1 MQAVERTIVPDVIR
15 EQRLVMLS
23 PRDTARTAVE
33 LMARRRIGAVPVV
46 DKGRLVGIFT
56 ERDVVL
62 RIVAAGRNA
71 DKTTLAKVMTPEPT
85 TLAPTDSV
93 RAALEL
99 MREGH
104 FRHLPVVERGRLIGI
119 VSIRD
124 LYQSV
129 VDQMGAD
136 IILLAEGLLQG

>member
-1 MQAVERTIVPDVIR
+1 MQPIERTIVPDVII
-15 EQRLVMLS
+15 EQRLVTLS
-23 PRDTARTAVE
+23 TRDTVRTAVE
-33 LMARRRIGAVPVV
+33 LMSERRIGALPVV
-46 DKGRLVGIFT
+46 EKGRLVGIFT
-56 ERDVVL
+56 ERDVVT
-62 RIVAAGRNA
+62 RIVKAGRDA
-71 DKTTLAKVMTPEPT
+71 EKTMLAKVMTRDPE
-85 TLAPTDSV
+85 TLTPDDTV
-93 RAALEL
+93 REALDL

-104 FRHLPVVERGRLIGI
+104 FRHLPVVDRGRLVGI

>member
-1 MQAVERTIVPDVIR
+1 
-15 EQRLVMLS
+15 
-23 PRDTARTAVE
+23 
-33 LMARRRIGAVPVV
+33 
-46 DKGRLVGIFT
+46 
-56 ERDVVL
+56 
-62 RIVAAGRNA
+62 
-71 DKTTLAKVMTPEPT
+71 
-85 TLAPTDSV
+85 
-93 RAALEL
+93 

-104 FRHLPVVERGRLIGI
+104 FRHLPVTDGGRLIGI

>member
-1 MQAVERTIVPDVIR
+1 
-15 EQRLVMLS
+15 
-23 PRDTARTAVE
+23 
-33 LMARRRIGAVPVV
+33 MAKRRIGAVPVV

-62 RIVAAGRNA
+62 RIVAAGRDPN
-71 DKTTLAKVMTPEPT
+71 KTALAKVMTPDPETLEPG
-85 TLAPTDSV
+85 DSV
-93 RAALEL
+93 RAALDL
-99 MREGH
+99 MRSGH
-104 FRHLPVVERGRLIGI
+104 FRHLPVVDGDRLVGI
-119 VSIRD
+119 ISIRD

>member
-1 MQAVERTIVPDVIR
+1 MQPIGRTIVPDVIS

-23 PRDTARTAVE
+23 PRDTAFTAVE
-33 LMARRRIGAVPVV
+33 LMAKRRIGAVPIV
-46 DKGRLVGIFT
+46 DKGQLVGIFT

-62 RIVAAGRNA
+62 RIVAAGR
-71 DKTTLAKVMTPEPT
+71 DPKKTPLAKVMTADPDTLEPG
-85 TLAPTDSV
+85 DSV
-93 RAALEL
+93 RSALDL
-99 MREGH
+99 MQAGH
-104 FRHLPVVERGRLIGI
+104 FRHLPVVERNRLIGI

>member
-1 MQAVERTIVPDVIR
+1 MQPIGRTIVPDIIS

-23 PRDTARTAVE
+23 PRDTAFTAVE
-33 LMARRRIGAVPVV
+33 LMAKRRIGAVPIV

-62 RIVAAGRNA
+62 RIVAAGRDPN
-71 DKTTLAKVMTPEPT
+71 KTTLAKVMTPDPDTLEPG
-85 TLAPTDSV
+85 DSV
-93 RAALEL
+93 REALDL
-99 MREGH
+99 MQAGH
-104 FRHLPVVERGRLIGI
+104 YRHLPVVDGGRLIGI

>member
-1 MQAVERTIVPDVIR
+1 MLPIARTIVPDVIS
-15 EQRLVMLS
+15 EQRLVTLS
-23 PRDTARTAVE
+23 ARDMASTAIE
-33 LMARRRIGAVPVV
+33 LMAKKRIGAVPVV
-46 DKGRLVGIFT
+46 ERAKLVGIFT
-56 ERDVVL
+56 ERDVLV
-62 RIVAAGRNA
+62 RIVAAGR
-71 DKTTLAKVMTPEPT
+71 DPKKTPLAKVMTPDPQTLEPD
-85 TLAPTDSV
+85 DSV
-93 RAALEL
+93 REALDS

-104 FRHLPVVERGRLIGI
+104 FRHLPVTDGGRLIGI

>member
-1 MQAVERTIVPDVIR
+1 MQPIGLTIVPDVIR
-15 EQRLVMLS
+15 EQRLVTLS

-33 LMARRRIGAVPVV
+33 LMAKRRIGAVPVV
-46 DKGRLVGIFT
+46 DKGKLVGIFT

-62 RIVAAGRNA
+62 RIVAAGRNP
-71 DKTTLAKVMTPEPT
+71 DKTTLAKVMTPNPS
-85 TLAPTDSV
+85 TLAPDDTV
-93 RAALEL
+93 RDALDL
-99 MREGH
+99 MQQGH

>member
-1 MQAVERTIVPDVIR
+1 MQPIGLTIVPDVIR
-15 EQRLVMLS
+15 EQRLVALS

-71 DKTTLAKVMTPEPT
+71 DKTMLAKVMTPEPR
-85 TLAPTDSV
+85 TLAPDDTV
-93 RAALEL
+93 RDALEL
-99 MREGH
+99 MRDGH
-104 FRHLPVVERGRLIGI
+104 FRHLPVVDRGRLIGI

-124 LYQSV
+124 LYQCV